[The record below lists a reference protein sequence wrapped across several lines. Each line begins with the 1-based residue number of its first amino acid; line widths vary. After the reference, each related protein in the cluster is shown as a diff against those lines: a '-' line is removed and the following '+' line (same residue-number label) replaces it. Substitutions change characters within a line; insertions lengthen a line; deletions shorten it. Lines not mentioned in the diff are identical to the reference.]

1 MTGSKGRKKLLT
13 EIELGN
19 FLSHH
24 DTKLGFDKGVTVF
37 VGHNGAGKSSVID
50 GITFALFGQHT
61 RNSNKGLIRRGA
73 NQGYA
78 KVDFTI
84 SGRAFEAVRK
94 IDSKGTLGAQFFE
107 KRNGELIPL
116 ASGERKQFGESMTRE
131 IESLIGMDFDKLKIA
146 SIVQQGELNSIID
159 ADPKKFKELVNAII
173 GIDKLDTAFS
183 SMKDVIENFRESIR
197 NKLEYDDTDAE
208 KLRTRL
214 ELVAKEILNAQPK
227 KEELMVQKQKQEG
240 DLRMLQQKID
250 AESPKESKLK
260 DLDIR
265 KSELVKYV
273 KNAISSLQKEI
284 LEKQRKLSDC
294 EGCFDEVSIKNDIEK
309 QMRSLDDELE
319 SKREE
324 IRDLSEKVGK
334 LGGQE
339 EIATK
344 LRLKDGKCP
353 VCDSKVDTLSPLF
366 QEDHIREEIA
376 KMRETIAS
384 LTKAEKKAV
393 LDKRELETKYKKAI
407 QAENT
412 LRAHAISNPKD
423 LLQLKEEISRLQTNI
438 EKIPVNIDSSMN
450 LLHLAIDLHSQTLL
464 DTISTLQEETK
475 GFDLNE
481 FKNLKIS
488 FEQSRRLSSE
498 IDQQLGA
505 ITQKI
510 LDAVLEQEKFS
521 KILAELVVIKQYVLE
536 LEEIRSQIFN
546 RDGSVATSLRSW
558 ALNLISQKA
567 SEYLAAF
574 NVKIQRV
581 LLEEKAR
588 DVGVSCFSGTTVLDL
603 DSLSGGEKVSIALAL
618 RLGMAHI
625 LGASN
630 LNFII
635 LDEPTTHLDEERRKS
650 LVNVL
655 SQAFEAN
662 LGSISQFIIITHDSE
677 IFENSN
683 VDMIYNFESTEE
695 GTKVTP
701 L

>member
-1 MTGSKGRKKLLT
+1 MLT

-19 FLSHH
+19 FLSHYN
-24 DTKLGFDKGVTVF
+24 TKLPFDKGVTVF
-37 VGHNGAGKSSVID
+37 VGPNGAGKSSVID

-61 RNSNKGLIRRGA
+61 RNSNKGLIRRGS

-84 SGRAFEAVRK
+84 SERAFEAVRK
-94 IDSKGTLGAQFFE
+94 IDSKGTLAAQFFE
-107 KRNGELIPL
+107 KKDGALVPL
-116 ASGERKQFGESMTRE
+116 AAGERKQFGESMTKE
-131 IESLIGMDFDKLKIA
+131 IESLIGMDFGKLKIA

-159 ADPKKFKELVNAII
+159 ADPRKFKELVNAII
-173 GIDKLDTAFS
+173 GIDKLDTAFG
-183 SMKDVIENFRESIR
+183 SMKDIIGNFRDSIR
-197 NKLEYDDTDAE
+197 KELEYDDTDIE
-208 KLRTRL
+208 SLRTKL
-214 ELVAKEILNAQPK
+214 DLVIKEIKDTQPQKEELVAKKQNQER
-227 KEELMVQKQKQEG
+227 ELTLLQE
-240 DLRMLQQKID
+240 KID
-250 AESPKESKLK
+250 AESPKESKIK
-260 DLDIR
+260 ELDTR

-273 KNAISSLQKEI
+273 KTAITSLQKEI

-294 EGCFDEVSIKNDIEK
+294 EGCFDYVSTKNEIET
-309 QMRSLDDELE
+309 QMKTIDNQLE
-319 SKREE
+319 STRDE
-324 IRDLSEKVGK
+324 IRKLSEKLGK
-334 LGGQE
+334 LSGQE
-339 EIATK
+339 ELATK
-344 LRLKDGKCP
+344 LKLKDGKCP
-353 VCDSKVDTLSPLF
+353 VCDSIVDDLNPLF
-366 QEDHIREEIA
+366 QEDHIRDEIA
-376 KMRETIAS
+376 KMREKIAS
-384 LTKAEKKAV
+384 LTKTEKERV
-393 LDKRELETKYKKAI
+393 LGKRDLELQYQKSIK
-407 QAENT
+407 AENT
-412 LRAHAISNPKD
+412 LKAHAVSNPKD
-423 LLQLKEEISRLQTNI
+423 LMHLKEEITQLKTNI
-438 EKIPVNIDSSMN
+438 EKISVNIDSSGN
-450 LLHLAIDLHSQTLL
+450 LVHLAIDSHSQTLL
-464 DTISTLQEETK
+464 ETISSLQEETK

-481 FKNLKIS
+481 FKNLKVS
-488 FEQSRRLSSE
+488 FEQSRKSLSVV
-498 IDQQLGA
+498 DQQLGA

-510 LDAVLEQEKFS
+510 LDAKQEQEKIS
-521 KILAELVVIKQYVLE
+521 KILDELVFVKKYVSE
-536 LEEIRSQIFN
+536 LDEIRSQIFN
-546 RDGSVATSLRSW
+546 RDGPVATSLRSW

-581 LLEEKAR
+581 SLEEKAR
-588 DVGVSCFSGTTVLDL
+588 NVGISCYSGNTVLDL
-603 DSLSGGEKVSIALAL
+603 ESLSGGEKVSVALAL

-683 VDMIYNFESTEE
+683 VDMIYNFESTAE

>member
-1 MTGSKGRKKLLT
+1 MLT
-13 EIELGN
+13 EVELGN
-19 FLSHH
+19 FLSHYN
-24 DTKLGFDKGVTVF
+24 TKLPFDKGVTVF

-61 RNSNKGLIRRGA
+61 RNSNKGLIRRGS

-94 IDSKGTLGAQFFE
+94 IDSKGTLAAQFFE
-107 KRNGELIPL
+107 KKDGALVPL
-116 ASGERKQFGESMTRE
+116 AAGERKQFGESMTKE

-146 SIVQQGELNSIID
+146 SIVRQGELNSIID
-159 ADPKKFKELVNAII
+159 ADPRKFKELVNAII
-173 GIDKLDTAFS
+173 GIDKLDTAFG
-183 SMKDVIENFRESIR
+183 SMKDIIENFRDSIR
-197 NKLEYDDTDAE
+197 KELEYDDTDIE
-208 KLRTRL
+208 SLRTKIDL
-214 ELVAKEILNAQPK
+214 VIKEIKDAQPQKEELVAK
-227 KEELMVQKQKQEG
+227 KQKQERE
-240 DLRMLQQKID
+240 LTLLQEKID
-250 AESPKESKLK
+250 AESPKESKIK
-260 DLDIR
+260 ELDTR

-273 KNAISSLQKEI
+273 KTAITSLQKEI

-294 EGCFDEVSIKNDIEK
+294 EGCFDYVSTKKEIET
-309 QMRSLDDELE
+309 QMRTIDTGLE
-319 SKREE
+319 STRDE
-324 IRDLSEKVGK
+324 IRKLSEKVGK

-339 EIATK
+339 ELATK
-344 LRLKDGKCP
+344 LKLKDGKCP
-353 VCDSKVDTLSPLF
+353 VCDSIVDDLNPLF
-366 QEDHIREEIA
+366 QEDHIRDEIA
-376 KMRETIAS
+376 KMREKIAS
-384 LTKAEKKAV
+384 LIKAEKERV
-393 LDKRELETKYKKAI
+393 LGKRDLELQYQKSIK
-407 QAENT
+407 AENT
-412 LRAHAISNPKD
+412 LKAHAISNPKD
-423 LLQLKEEISRLQTNI
+423 LMHLKEEITQLKTNI
-438 EKIPVNIDSSMN
+438 EKISVNIDSSGN
-450 LLHLAIDLHSQTLL
+450 LVHLAIDSHSQTLL
-464 DTISTLQEETK
+464 ETISSLQEETK

-481 FKNLKIS
+481 FKNLKVS
-488 FEQSRRLSSE
+488 FEQSRKALSVV
-498 IDQQLGA
+498 DQQLGA

-510 LDAVLEQEKFS
+510 LDAKLEQEKIS
-521 KILAELVVIKQYVLE
+521 KILAELVFVKKYVSE
-536 LEEIRSQIFN
+536 LDEIRSQIFN
-546 RDGSVATSLRSW
+546 RDGPVATSLRSW

-581 LLEEKAR
+581 SLEEKAR
-588 DVGVSCFSGTTVLDL
+588 DVGISCYSGNTVLDL
-603 DSLSGGEKVSIALAL
+603 ESLSGGEKVSVALAL

>member
-1 MTGSKGRKKLLT
+1 MLT

-19 FLSHH
+19 FLSHYN
-24 DTKLGFDKGVTVF
+24 TKLPFDKGVTVF

-61 RNSNKGLIRRGA
+61 RNSNKGLIRRGS

-94 IDSKGTLGAQFFE
+94 IDSKGTLAAQFFE
-107 KRNGELIPL
+107 KKDGALVPL
-116 ASGERKQFGESMTRE
+116 AAGERKQFGESMTKE

-146 SIVQQGELNSIID
+146 SIVRQGELNSIID
-159 ADPKKFKELVNAII
+159 ADPRKFKELVNAII
-173 GIDKLDTAFS
+173 GIDKLDTAFG
-183 SMKDVIENFRESIR
+183 SMKDIIENFRDSMRKE
-197 NKLEYDDTDAE
+197 LEYDDTDIE
-208 KLRTRL
+208 NLRTKL
-214 ELVAKEILNAQPK
+214 DLVAKEIKDAQPQ
-227 KEELMVQKQKQEG
+227 KEELVTKKQKQERE
-240 DLRMLQQKID
+240 LTLLQEKID
-250 AESPKESKLK
+250 AESPKESKIK
-260 DLDIR
+260 ELDTR

-273 KNAISSLQKEI
+273 KTAITSLQKEI

-294 EGCFDEVSIKNDIEK
+294 EGCFDYVSTKKEIET
-309 QMRSLDDELE
+309 QMRTIDTELE
-319 SKREE
+319 STRDE
-324 IRDLSEKVGK
+324 IRKLSEKVGK

-339 EIATK
+339 ELATK
-344 LRLKDGKCP
+344 LKLKNGKCP
-353 VCDSKVDTLSPLF
+353 VCDSVVDGLNPLF
-366 QEDHIREEIA
+366 QEERIRDEIT
-376 KMRETIAS
+376 KMREKIAS
-384 LTKAEKKAV
+384 LTKAEKEAV
-393 LDKRELETKYKKAI
+393 LGKRDLELQYQRAI
-407 QAENT
+407 KAENT
-412 LRAHAISNPKD
+412 LKAHAISNPKD
-423 LLQLKEEISRLQTNI
+423 LMHLKEEITQLKTSV
-438 EKIPVNIDSSMN
+438 EKIPVNVDSSGN
-450 LLHLAIDLHSQTLL
+450 LVHLAIDSHSQTLL
-464 DTISTLQEETK
+464 ETISSLQEETK

-481 FKNLKIS
+481 FKNLKVS
-488 FEQSRRLSSE
+488 FEQSRKSLSI

-510 LDAVLEQEKFS
+510 LDAKQQQEKTS
-521 KILAELVVIKQYVLE
+521 KILGELVFVKQYVSE
-536 LEEIRSQIFN
+536 LDEIRSQIFN
-546 RDGSVATSLRSW
+546 RDGPVATSLRSW

-581 LLEEKAR
+581 SLQEKAR
-588 DVGVSCFSGTTVLDL
+588 DVRISCYSGNTVLDL
-603 DSLSGGEKVSIALAL
+603 ESLSGGEKVSVALAL

-635 LDEPTTHLDEERRKS
+635 LDEPTIHLDEERRKS

-683 VDMIYNFESTEE
+683 VDMIYNFESTAE

>member
-1 MTGSKGRKKLLT
+1 MLT

-24 DTKLGFDKGVTVF
+24 NTKLPFDKGVTVF

-61 RNSNKGLIRRGA
+61 RNSNKGLIRRGS
-73 NQGYA
+73 NQGFA

-107 KRNGELIPL
+107 KKDGILVPL
-116 ASGERKQFGESMTRE
+116 ASGERKQFGESMTKE

-146 SIVQQGELNSIID
+146 SIVRQGELNSIID
-159 ADPKKFKELVNAII
+159 ADPRKFKELVNAII
-173 GIDKLDTAFS
+173 GIDKLDTAFG
-183 SMKDVIENFRESIR
+183 SMKDLIENFRDSIR
-197 NKLEYDDTDAE
+197 KELEYDDTDIE
-208 KLRTRL
+208 SLRTRL
-214 ELVAKEILNAQPK
+214 DLVVKEIKDAQPQKEELVAK
-227 KEELMVQKQKQEG
+227 KENQEQ
-240 DLRMLQQKID
+240 DLTLLQEKID
-250 AESPKESKLK
+250 AESPKELK
-260 DLDIR
+260 IKELDAR

-273 KNAISSLQKEI
+273 KTAITSLQKEI

-294 EGCFDEVSIKNDIEK
+294 EGCFDYVSAKKEIEI
-309 QMRSLDDELE
+309 QMQTIDSELE
-319 SKREE
+319 SKRDE
-324 IRDLSEKVGK
+324 IRNLSEKVGK

-339 EIATK
+339 ELATK
-344 LRLKDGKCP
+344 LKLKDGKCP
-353 VCDSKVDTLSPLF
+353 VCDSVVDGLNPLF
-366 QEDHIREEIA
+366 QEEHIRDEIV
-376 KMRETIAS
+376 KMRERIAF
-384 LTKAEKKAV
+384 LTKAEKEKV
-393 LDKRELETKYKKAI
+393 LGKRDLELQYQKAI
-407 QAENT
+407 KAENT
-412 LRAHAISNPKD
+412 LKTHAISNPKD
-423 LLQLKEEISRLQTNI
+423 LMHLKEEITKLKTSV
-438 EKIPVNIDSSMN
+438 EKIPVNIDSSGN
-450 LLHLAIDLHSQTLL
+450 LVHLAIDSHSQTLL
-464 DTISTLQEETK
+464 EKISSLQKETK
-475 GFDLNE
+475 GFDLDE
-481 FKNLKIS
+481 FKNLKVS
-488 FEQSRRLSSE
+488 FEQSRKALSV

-510 LDAVLEQEKFS
+510 LDAKKEQEKTS
-521 KILAELVVIKQYVLE
+521 KILDELVFVKKYVSE
-536 LEEIRSQIFN
+536 LDEIRSQIFN
-546 RDGSVATSLRSW
+546 RDGPVATSLRSW

-567 SEYLAAF
+567 SEYLASF

-581 LLEEKAR
+581 SLEEKAR
-588 DVGVSCFSGTTVLDL
+588 DVGISCYSGNSVLDL
-603 DSLSGGEKVSIALAL
+603 ESLSGGEKVSVALAL

-683 VDMIYNFESTEE
+683 VDMIYNFESTAE

>member
-1 MTGSKGRKKLLT
+1 MLT

-19 FLSHH
+19 FLSHYN
-24 DTKLGFDKGVTVF
+24 TKLSFDKGVTVF

-78 KVDFTI
+78 KVDFTM

-94 IDSKGTLGAQFFE
+94 IDSKGTLAAQFFE
-107 KRNGELIPL
+107 KKDGALVQL
-116 ASGERKQFGESMTRE
+116 AAGERKQFGESMTKE

-146 SIVQQGELNSIID
+146 SIVRQGELNSIID
-159 ADPKKFKELVNAII
+159 ADPRKFKELVNAII
-173 GIDKLDTAFS
+173 GIDKLDTAFG
-183 SMKDVIENFRESIR
+183 SMKDIIENFRDSIR
-197 NKLEYDDTDAE
+197 KELEYDDTDIE
-208 KLRTRL
+208 NLRTKL
-214 ELVAKEILNAQPK
+214 DLVVKEIKDAQPQKEELVAKKQNQEHELIL
-227 KEELMVQKQKQEG
+227 LQE
-240 DLRMLQQKID
+240 KID
-250 AESPKESKLK
+250 AESPKESKIK
-260 DLDIR
+260 ELDTR

-273 KNAISSLQKEI
+273 KTAITSLQKEI

-294 EGCFDEVSIKNDIEK
+294 EGCFDYVSTKKEIET
-309 QMRSLDDELE
+309 QMRTIDTELE
-319 SKREE
+319 STRDE
-324 IRDLSEKVGK
+324 IRKVSEKVGK

-339 EIATK
+339 ELATK
-344 LRLKDGKCP
+344 LKLKDGKCP
-353 VCDSKVDTLSPLF
+353 VCDSVVDDLNPLF
-366 QEDHIREEIA
+366 QEEHIRDEIA
-376 KMRETIAS
+376 KMREKIAS
-384 LTKAEKKAV
+384 LTKAEKEAV
-393 LDKRELETKYKKAI
+393 LGKRDLEQKYQRAI
-407 QAENT
+407 KAENT
-412 LRAHAISNPKD
+412 LKTHAISNPKD
-423 LLQLKEEISRLQTNI
+423 LMHLKEEITQLKTNV
-438 EKIPVNIDSSMN
+438 EKIPVNIDSSGN
-450 LLHLAIDLHSQTLL
+450 LVHLAIDSHSQTLL
-464 DTISTLQEETK
+464 ETISLLQKETK

-481 FKNLKIS
+481 FKNLKVS
-488 FEQSRRLSSE
+488 FEQSRKSLSI

-510 LDAVLEQEKFS
+510 LDAKQEQEKTS
-521 KILAELVVIKQYVLE
+521 KILGELVFVKQYVSE
-536 LEEIRSQIFN
+536 LDEIRSQIFN
-546 RDGSVATSLRSW
+546 RDGPVATSLRSW

-581 LLEEKAR
+581 SLQEKAR
-588 DVGVSCFSGTTVLDL
+588 NVGISCYSGNTVLDL
-603 DSLSGGEKVSIALAL
+603 ESLSGGEKVSVALAL

-635 LDEPTTHLDEERRKS
+635 LDEPTIHLDEERRKS

-683 VDMIYNFESTEE
+683 VDMIYNFESTAE

>member
-1 MTGSKGRKKLLT
+1 MLT

-19 FLSHH
+19 FLSHYN
-24 DTKLGFDKGVTVF
+24 TKLPFDKGVTVF

-94 IDSKGTLGAQFFE
+94 IDSKGTLAAQFFE
-107 KRNGELIPL
+107 KKDGALVPL
-116 ASGERKQFGESMTRE
+116 AAGERKQFGESMTKE

-146 SIVQQGELNSIID
+146 SIVRQGELNSIID
-159 ADPKKFKELVNAII
+159 ADPRKFKELVNAII
-173 GIDKLDTAFS
+173 GIDKLDTAFG
-183 SMKDVIENFRESIR
+183 SMKDIIENFRDSIR
-197 NKLEYDDTDAE
+197 KELEYDDTDTE
-208 KLRTRL
+208 SLRTTL
-214 ELVAKEILNAQPK
+214 DLVVKEIKDAQPQKEELVAK
-227 KEELMVQKQKQEG
+227 KQNQER
-240 DLRMLQQKID
+240 DLTLLQEKID
-250 AESPKESKLK
+250 AESPKESKIK
-260 DLDIR
+260 ELDTR

-273 KNAISSLQKEI
+273 KTAITSLQKEI

-294 EGCFDEVSIKNDIEK
+294 EGCFDYVSTKKEIET
-309 QMRSLDDELE
+309 QMRTIDTELE
-319 SKREE
+319 STRDV
-324 IRDLSEKVGK
+324 IRKVSEKVGK

-339 EIATK
+339 ELATK
-344 LRLKDGKCP
+344 LKLKDGKCP
-353 VCDSKVDTLSPLF
+353 VCDSVVDDLNPLF
-366 QEDHIREEIA
+366 QEEHIRDEIA
-376 KMRETIAS
+376 KMREKITS
-384 LTKAEKKAV
+384 LTKAEKEAV
-393 LDKRELETKYKKAI
+393 LGKRDLELQYQKAI
-407 QAENT
+407 KAENT
-412 LRAHAISNPKD
+412 LKAHAISNPKD
-423 LLQLKEEISRLQTNI
+423 LMHLKEEITKLKTNV
-438 EKIPVNIDSSMN
+438 EKIPVNIDSSGN
-450 LLHLAIDLHSQTLL
+450 LVHLAIDSHSQTLL
-464 DTISTLQEETK
+464 ETISSLQEETK

-481 FKNLKIS
+481 FKNLKVS
-488 FEQSRRLSSE
+488 FEQSRKALSI

-510 LDAVLEQEKFS
+510 LDAKQEQEKTS
-521 KILAELVVIKQYVLE
+521 KILGELVFVKQYVSE
-536 LEEIRSQIFN
+536 LDEIRSQIFN
-546 RDGSVATSLRSW
+546 RDGPVATSLRSW

-581 LLEEKAR
+581 TLKEKAR
-588 DVGVSCFSGTTVLDL
+588 DVGISCYSGNAVLDL
-603 DSLSGGEKVSIALAL
+603 ESLSGGEKVSVALAL

-655 SQAFEAN
+655 SQAFDAN

-683 VDMIYNFESTEE
+683 VDMIYNFESTAE

>member
-1 MTGSKGRKKLLT
+1 MLT

-24 DTKLGFDKGVTVF
+24 NTKLPFEKGVTVF
-37 VGHNGAGKSSVID
+37 VGQNGAGKSSVID

-61 RNSNKGLIRRGA
+61 RNSNKSLIRRGS

-78 KVDFTI
+78 KLDFTI
-84 SGRAFEAVRK
+84 TGRAFEAVRK
-94 IDSKGTLGAQFFE
+94 IDSKGTLAAQFFE
-107 KRNGELIPL
+107 KKDGSLVPL
-116 ASGERKQFGESMTRE
+116 AAGERKQFGESMTKE

-146 SIVQQGELNSIID
+146 SIVRQGELNSIID
-159 ADPKKFKELVNAII
+159 ADPRKFKELVNAII
-173 GIDKLDTAFS
+173 GIDKLDTAFGY
-183 SMKDVIENFRESIR
+183 MKDIIENFRDSIR
-197 NKLEYDDTDAE
+197 KELEYDDTDIE
-208 KLRTRL
+208 NLRTRL
-214 ELVAKEILNAQPK
+214 DLVVKEIKDAQPQ
-227 KEELMVQKQKQEG
+227 KEELVTKKENQERE
-240 DLRMLQQKID
+240 LTLLQEKID
-250 AESPKESKLK
+250 AESPKESKIK
-260 DLDIR
+260 ELDTR

-273 KNAISSLQKEI
+273 KTAITSLQKEI

-294 EGCFDEVSIKNDIEK
+294 EGCFDYVSTKNEIEI
-309 QMRSLDDELE
+309 QMRTIDAELE
-319 SKREE
+319 STRDE
-324 IRDLSEKVGK
+324 IRKLSEKVGK

-339 EIATK
+339 ELATK
-344 LRLKDGKCP
+344 LKLKDGKCP
-353 VCDSKVDTLSPLF
+353 VCDSVVDGLNPFF
-366 QEDHIREEIA
+366 QKEHIRDEIA
-376 KMRETIAS
+376 KMREKIIS
-384 LTKAEKKAV
+384 LTKAEKEAV
-393 LDKRELETKYKKAI
+393 LSKRDLELQYQKAI
-407 QAENT
+407 KAENT
-412 LRAHAISNPKD
+412 LRAHDISNPKD
-423 LLQLKEEISRLQTNI
+423 LMHLKEQITKLKTNI
-438 EKIPVNIDSSMN
+438 EKIPVNFDSSGN
-450 LLHLAIDLHSQTLL
+450 LVHLAIDSHSQTLL
-464 DTISTLQEETK
+464 EKISSLQEETK
-475 GFDLNE
+475 GFDLDE
-481 FKNLKIS
+481 FKNLKVS
-488 FEQSRRLSSE
+488 FEQSRKALSI

-510 LDAVLEQEKFS
+510 LDAKKEQEKTS
-521 KILAELVVIKQYVLE
+521 KILGELVFVKQYVSE
-536 LEEIRSQIFN
+536 LDEIRSQIFN
-546 RDGSVATSLRSW
+546 RDGPVATSLRSW

-581 LLEEKAR
+581 SLEEKAR
-588 DVGVSCFSGTTVLDL
+588 DVGISCYSGSTILDL
-603 DSLSGGEKVSIALAL
+603 ESLSGGEKVSVALAL

-625 LGASN
+625 LGSSN

-683 VDMIYNFESTEE
+683 VDMIYNFESTAE

>member
-1 MTGSKGRKKLLT
+1 MLT

-19 FLSHH
+19 FLSHYN
-24 DTKLGFDKGVTVF
+24 TKLPFDKGVTVF

-61 RNSNKGLIRRGA
+61 RNSNKNLIRRGS

-94 IDSKGTLGAQFFE
+94 IDSKGTLAAQFFE
-107 KRNGELIPL
+107 KKDGALVPL
-116 ASGERKQFGESMTRE
+116 AAGERKQFGESMTKE

-146 SIVQQGELNSIID
+146 SIVRQGELNSIID
-159 ADPKKFKELVNAII
+159 ADPRKFKELVNAII
-173 GIDKLDTAFS
+173 GIDKLDTAFG
-183 SMKDVIENFRESIR
+183 SMKDIIENFRDSMRKE
-197 NKLEYDDTDAE
+197 LEYDDTDIE
-208 KLRTRL
+208 NLRTKL
-214 ELVAKEILNAQPK
+214 DLVAKEIKDAQPQ
-227 KEELMVQKQKQEG
+227 KEELVTKKQKQERE
-240 DLRMLQQKID
+240 LTLLQEKID
-250 AESPKESKLK
+250 AESPKESKIK
-260 DLDIR
+260 ELDTR

-273 KNAISSLQKEI
+273 KTAITSLQKEI

-294 EGCFDEVSIKNDIEK
+294 EGCFDYVSTKKEIET
-309 QMRSLDDELE
+309 QMRTIDTELE
-319 SKREE
+319 STRDE
-324 IRDLSEKVGK
+324 IRKLSEKVGK

-339 EIATK
+339 ELATK
-344 LRLKDGKCP
+344 LKLKNGKCP
-353 VCDSKVDTLSPLF
+353 VCDSVVDGLNPLF
-366 QEDHIREEIA
+366 QEERIRDEIT
-376 KMRETIAS
+376 KMREKIAS
-384 LTKAEKKAV
+384 LTKAEKEAV
-393 LDKRELETKYKKAI
+393 LGKRNLEQKYHRAI
-407 QAENT
+407 KAENT
-412 LRAHAISNPKD
+412 LKTHAISNPKD
-423 LLQLKEEISRLQTNI
+423 LMHLKEEITQLKTSV
-438 EKIPVNIDSSMN
+438 EKIPVNVDSSGN
-450 LLHLAIDLHSQTLL
+450 LVHLAIDSHSQTLL
-464 DTISTLQEETK
+464 ETISSLQEETK

-481 FKNLKIS
+481 FKNLKVS
-488 FEQSRRLSSE
+488 FEQSRKSLSI

-510 LDAVLEQEKFS
+510 LDAKQQQEKTS
-521 KILAELVVIKQYVLE
+521 KILGELVFVKQYVSE
-536 LEEIRSQIFN
+536 LDEIRSQIFN
-546 RDGSVATSLRSW
+546 RDGPVATSLRSW

-581 LLEEKAR
+581 SLQEKAR
-588 DVGVSCFSGTTVLDL
+588 DVRISCYSGNTVLDL
-603 DSLSGGEKVSIALAL
+603 ESLSGGEKVSVALAL

-635 LDEPTTHLDEERRKS
+635 LDEPTIHLDEERRKS

-683 VDMIYNFESTEE
+683 VDMIYNFESTAE

>member
-1 MTGSKGRKKLLT
+1 MLT

-24 DTKLGFDKGVTVF
+24 NTKLPFDKGVTVF
-37 VGHNGAGKSSVID
+37 VGQNGAGKSSVID

-61 RNSNKGLIRRGA
+61 RNSNKGLIRRGS

-94 IDSKGTLGAQFFE
+94 IDSKGTLAAQFFE
-107 KRNGELIPL
+107 KKDGALVPL
-116 ASGERKQFGESMTRE
+116 AAGERKQFGESMTKE

-159 ADPKKFKELVNAII
+159 ADPRKFKELVNAII
-173 GIDKLDTAFS
+173 GIDKLDTAFGL
-183 SMKDVIENFRESIR
+183 MKDIIENFRDSIR
-197 NKLEYDDTDAE
+197 KELEYDDTDIE
-208 KLRTRL
+208 SLRTKL
-214 ELVAKEILNAQPK
+214 DLVAKEIKDAQPQ
-227 KEELMVQKQKQEG
+227 KEELVAKKQKQERE
-240 DLRMLQQKID
+240 LTLLQEKID
-250 AESPKESKLK
+250 AESPKESKIK
-260 DLDIR
+260 ELDTR

-273 KNAISSLQKEI
+273 KTAIASLQKDI
-284 LEKQRKLSDC
+284 LEKERKLSDC
-294 EGCFDEVSIKNDIEK
+294 EGCFDYVSTKKEIET
-309 QMRSLDDELE
+309 QMTTIDAKLE
-319 SKREE
+319 STRDE
-324 IRDLSEKVGK
+324 IRKLSEKVGK

-339 EIATK
+339 ELATK
-344 LRLKDGKCP
+344 LKLKDGKCP
-353 VCDSKVDTLSPLF
+353 VCDSVVVDLNPLF
-366 QEDHIREEIA
+366 QEEHIRDEIVR
-376 KMRETIAS
+376 MREKIAS
-384 LTKAEKKAV
+384 LTKTEKEAV
-393 LDKRELETKYKKAI
+393 LGKRELEQKYQRAI
-407 QAENT
+407 KAENI
-412 LRAHAISNPKD
+412 LKAHAISNPKD
-423 LLQLKEEISRLQTNI
+423 LMHLKEEITQLKTSV
-438 EKIPVNIDSSMN
+438 EKIPVNIDSSVS
-450 LLHLAIDLHSQTLL
+450 LVHLAIDSHSQTLL
-464 DTISTLQEETK
+464 ETISSLQKETK

-488 FEQSRRLSSE
+488 FEQSRKSLS
-498 IDQQLGA
+498 ITDQQLGA

-510 LDAVLEQEKFS
+510 LDAKEQQEKTS
-521 KILAELVVIKQYVLE
+521 KILGELVFVRQYVSE
-536 LEEIRSQIFN
+536 LDEIRSQIFN
-546 RDGSVATSLRSW
+546 RDGPVATSLRSW

-581 LLEEKAR
+581 SLEEKAR
-588 DVGVSCFSGTTVLDL
+588 DVRISCYSGNAVLDL
-603 DSLSGGEKVSIALAL
+603 ESLSGGEKVSVALAL

-650 LVNVL
+650 LVSVL

-683 VDMIYNFESTEE
+683 VDMIYNFESTAE

>member
-1 MTGSKGRKKLLT
+1 MLT

-24 DTKLGFDKGVTVF
+24 NTKLPFDKGVTVF

-84 SGRAFEAVRK
+84 SERAFEAVRK
-94 IDSKGTLGAQFFE
+94 IDSKGTLAAQFFE
-107 KRNGELIPL
+107 KKDGALVPL
-116 ASGERKQFGESMTRE
+116 AAGERKQFGESMTKE

-146 SIVQQGELNSIID
+146 SIVLQGELNSIID
-159 ADPKKFKELVNAII
+159 ADPRKFKELVNAII
-173 GIDKLDTAFS
+173 GIDKLDTAFG
-183 SMKDVIENFRESIR
+183 SMKDIIENFRDSIR
-197 NKLEYDDTDAE
+197 KELEYDDTDIE
-208 KLRTRL
+208 SLRTKL
-214 ELVAKEILNAQPK
+214 DLVIKEISDAQPQ
-227 KEELMVQKQKQEG
+227 KEELVTKKQNQERE
-240 DLRMLQQKID
+240 LTQLQEKID
-250 AESPKESKLK
+250 AESPKESKIK
-260 DLDIR
+260 DLDTR

-273 KNAISSLQKEI
+273 KTAITSLQKEI

-294 EGCFDEVSIKNDIEK
+294 EGCFDYVSTKKEIEA
-309 QMRSLDDELE
+309 QMRTIDTELE
-319 SKREE
+319 STRDE
-324 IRDLSEKVGK
+324 IRKLSEKVGK

-339 EIATK
+339 ELATK
-344 LRLKDGKCP
+344 LKLKDGKCP
-353 VCDSKVDTLSPLF
+353 VCDSVVDDLNPLF
-366 QEDHIREEIA
+366 QEEHIRDEIA
-376 KMRETIAS
+376 KMREKITS
-384 LTKAEKKAV
+384 LTKAEKEAV
-393 LDKRELETKYKKAI
+393 LGKRDLEIQYQKAI
-407 QAENT
+407 KAENT
-412 LRAHAISNPKD
+412 LKAHAVSNPKD
-423 LLQLKEEISRLQTNI
+423 LMHLKEEITKLKTNV
-438 EKIPVNIDSSMN
+438 EKIPVNIDSSGN
-450 LLHLAIDLHSQTLL
+450 LVHLAIDSHSQTLL
-464 DTISTLQEETK
+464 ETISSLQEETK

-481 FKNLKIS
+481 FKNLKVS
-488 FEQSRRLSSE
+488 FEQSRKSLSI

-510 LDAVLEQEKFS
+510 LDAKQEQEKTS
-521 KILAELVVIKQYVLE
+521 KILGELVFVKQYVSE
-536 LEEIRSQIFN
+536 LDEIRSQIFN
-546 RDGSVATSLRSW
+546 RDGPVATSLRSW

-567 SEYLAAF
+567 SEYLSAF

-581 LLEEKAR
+581 SLEEKAR
-588 DVGVSCFSGTTVLDL
+588 DVRISCYSGNTVLDL
-603 DSLSGGEKVSIALAL
+603 ESLSGGEKVSVALAL

-683 VDMIYNFESTEE
+683 VDMIYNFESTAE

>member
-1 MTGSKGRKKLLT
+1 MLT

-24 DTKLGFDKGVTVF
+24 KTKLPFDKGVTVF
-37 VGHNGAGKSSVID
+37 VGQNGAGKSSVID

-61 RNSNKGLIRRGA
+61 RNSNKGLIRRGS

-94 IDSKGTLGAQFFE
+94 IDSKGTLAAQFFE
-107 KRNGELIPL
+107 KKDGSLVPL
-116 ASGERKQFGESMTRE
+116 AAGERKQFGESMTKE
-131 IESLIGMDFDKLKIA
+131 IESLIGMDFGKLKIA

-159 ADPKKFKELVNAII
+159 ADPRKFKELVNAII
-173 GIDKLDTAFS
+173 GIDKLDTAFGL
-183 SMKDVIENFRESIR
+183 MKDIIENFRDSIR
-197 NKLEYDDTDAE
+197 KELEYDDTDIE
-208 KLRTRL
+208 NLRTKL
-214 ELVAKEILNAQPK
+214 DLVAKEIKDAQPQ
-227 KEELMVQKQKQEG
+227 KEELVAKKQKQERE
-240 DLRMLQQKID
+240 LTLLQEKID
-250 AESPKESKLK
+250 AESPKESKIK
-260 DLDIR
+260 ELDTR

-273 KNAISSLQKEI
+273 KTAIASLQKDI
-284 LEKQRKLSDC
+284 LEKERKLSDC
-294 EGCFDEVSIKNDIEK
+294 EGCFDYVYTKKEIET
-309 QMRSLDDELE
+309 QMTTIDAKLE
-319 SKREE
+319 STRDE
-324 IRDLSEKVGK
+324 IRKLSEKVGK

-339 EIATK
+339 ELATK
-344 LRLKDGKCP
+344 LKLKDGKCP
-353 VCDSKVDTLSPLF
+353 VCDSVVVDLNPLF
-366 QEDHIREEIA
+366 QEEHIRDEIA
-376 KMRETIAS
+376 KMREKIAS
-384 LTKAEKKAV
+384 LTKTEKEAV
-393 LDKRELETKYKKAI
+393 LGKRELEQKYQRSIK
-407 QAENT
+407 AENI
-412 LRAHAISNPKD
+412 LKAHAISNPKD
-423 LLQLKEEISRLQTNI
+423 LMHLKEEITQLKTSV
-438 EKIPVNIDSSMN
+438 EKIPVNIDSSAS
-450 LLHLAIDLHSQTLL
+450 LVHLAIDSHSQTLL
-464 DTISTLQEETK
+464 ETISSLQKETK

-481 FKNLKIS
+481 FKNLKVS
-488 FEQSRRLSSE
+488 FEQSRKSLS
-498 IDQQLGA
+498 ITDQQLGA

-510 LDAVLEQEKFS
+510 LDAKELQEKTS
-521 KILAELVVIKQYVLE
+521 KILGELVFVRQYVSE
-536 LEEIRSQIFN
+536 LDEIRSQIFN
-546 RDGSVATSLRSW
+546 RDGPVATSLRSW

-581 LLEEKAR
+581 SLEEKTR
-588 DVGVSCFSGTTVLDL
+588 DVRVSCYSGNTVLDL
-603 DSLSGGEKVSIALAL
+603 ESLSGGEKVSVALAL

-650 LVNVL
+650 LVSVL

-683 VDMIYNFESTEE
+683 VDMIYNFESTAE